1 MSLGWWF
8 IIFHTT
14 SLATVRIC
22 WNISWWVNPTTVT
35 LKKQL
40 TLPEFHIGRI
50 SIQISKKGLYYVSS
64 STITIPLAAFDFWEC
79 FLLTVKSSNLQP
91 LSNVFGFGS
100 SSFWWQR
107 TALPLPSKSLP
118 ISTMDRWCH
127 THMLHA
133 FDQMQKK
140 SWTPELELGEQDVAL
155 FDQSWSWERANS
167 RGVQS

>member
-50 SIQISKKGLYYVSS
+50 SIQISKKDCIMYQAVQSL
-64 STITIPLAAFDFWEC
+64 
-79 FLLTVKSSNLQP
+79 FLLQLLT
-91 LSNVFGFGS
+91 FGS
-100 SSFWWQR
+100 ASFWQWR
-107 TALPLPSKSLP
+107 AATYNRYPMSSVLVLHPSDGKEQP
-118 ISTMDRWCH
+118 YHCH
-127 THMLHA
+127 PNHYRFQQWTDDATPTRFTLLTRCR
-133 FDQMQKK
+133 KK
-140 SWTPELELGEQDVAL
+140 VEL
-155 FDQSWSWERANS
+155 QS
-167 RGVQS
+167 

>member
-79 FLLTVKSSNLQP
+79 FLLTVKSSNLWYNRYPMFLVLVLHPSDGKEQP
-91 LSNVFGFGS
+91 YH
-100 SSFWWQR
+100 
-107 TALPLPSKSLP
+107 
-118 ISTMDRWCH
+118 CH
-127 THMLHA
+127 PNHYRFQQWTDDATPTRFTLLTRRR
-133 FDQMQKK
+133 KK
-140 SWTPELELGEQDVAL
+140 VEL
-155 FDQSWSWERANS
+155 QS
-167 RGVQS
+167 

>member
-1 MSLGWWF
+1 MSLGWF

-22 WNISWWVNPTTVT
+22 WNISWWINPTTVT

-79 FLLTVKSSNLQP
+79 FLLTVKSSNLWYNRYPMFLVLVLHPSDGKEQP
-91 LSNVFGFGS
+91 YH
-100 SSFWWQR
+100 
-107 TALPLPSKSLP
+107 
-118 ISTMDRWCH
+118 CH
-127 THMLHA
+127 PNHYRFQQWTDDATPTRFTLLTRCR
-133 FDQMQKK
+133 KK
-140 SWTPELELGEQDVAL
+140 VEL
-155 FDQSWSWERANS
+155 QS
-167 RGVQS
+167 

>member
-79 FLLTVKSSNLQP
+79 FLLTVKSSNLWYNRYPMFLVLVLHPSDGKEQP
-91 LSNVFGFGS
+91 YH
-100 SSFWWQR
+100 
-107 TALPLPSKSLP
+107 
-118 ISTMDRWCH
+118 CH
-127 THMLHA
+127 PNHYRFQQWTDDATPTRFTLLTRCR
-133 FDQMQKK
+133 KK
-140 SWTPELELGEQDVAL
+140 VEL
-155 FDQSWSWERANS
+155 QS
-167 RGVQS
+167 

>member
-1 MSLGWWF
+1 MSLGWF

-79 FLLTVKSSNLQP
+79 FLLTVKSSNLWYNRYPMFLVLVLHPSDGKEQP
-91 LSNVFGFGS
+91 YH
-100 SSFWWQR
+100 
-107 TALPLPSKSLP
+107 
-118 ISTMDRWCH
+118 CH
-127 THMLHA
+127 PNHYRFQQWTDDATPTCFTLLTRCR
-133 FDQMQKK
+133 KK
-140 SWTPELELGEQDVAL
+140 VEL
-155 FDQSWSWERANS
+155 QS
-167 RGVQS
+167 